1 MTFKRL
7 FFTCLLVV
15 TSSVSFA
22 YDFSAVAPSGQTLYY
37 NIVDGH
43 AEVVRPGMG
52 DIYYNYV
59 TGDVVIPASVE
70 FEGISYAVLALS
82 DIGGI
87 GSSLGGAFCQCSG
100 LTSVTIPNSVT
111 SIGNNAFYQCTGLT
125 SITMGDSVT
134 TIGHNAFSGCSSL
147 TSIIIPN
154 SVTSIGGF
162 RGCSSLT
169 SITIG
174 NSVTTIGDF
183 AFYQCT
189 GLTSITMGDSV
200 TTIGDYAFYQC
211 TGLTSITMGDSV
223 TTIGQNAFRGCS
235 SLTSIIIP
243 NSVTSIGGYAF
254 CNCSSLTSITIGNS
268 VTTIDDYAFNNC
280 SGLTSIAIPAT
291 VTSIG
296 KYAFDYCSGLTSIV
310 VEDDN
315 TYYDSR
321 DSCNAI
327 IQTDLNYL
335 VRGCN
340 STIIPNTVATIGNSA
355 FSGCSSLST
364 ITIPASVTFI
374 DNYAFGECSNLTE
387 IHSMANVAPTLSS
400 SSFTNT
406 PSTIP
411 VFIPCGSSISYYS
424 RWSYFSNFIE
434 DEGFSFSVLSADSTQ
449 GGIAVQTQ
457 PTCQIPIAIF
467 HAMPNSGYRFD
478 HWSDNNTDNPRMLAL
493 IQDTSIIAYFE
504 PNAELYNVVAN
515 NSMGGG
521 MYESGSTATLFA
533 LPQVDLQFAGWS
545 DNMTTN
551 PRHIVVTSDTMLTA
565 LYRAPDTL
573 RIYDTT
579 TVYDT
584 VINMVYDTT
593 EYNHYYY
600 DTTEYNHYYY
610 DTTRIYDTLVVFDT
624 TRVFD
629 TMVYISIDTLH
640 HYYYDTTR
648 IYDTL
653 VVFDTT
659 RVFDTMVY
667 INTDTLHHYYYDT
680 TRVYDT
686 LVVFDTTRVF
696 DTLVYVNIDTLH
708 HYYYDTTRIYDT
720 VVFLNVDTLNHYYYD
735 TTSVTHYIF
744 DSTWVFDSVWI
755 FDSVYI
761 FDTIYI
767 HDTIVVGVD
776 EVDVINAKI
785 YTSHGQI
792 VVNGAESNTVWLYDV
807 NGRILA
813 TKQDEYTPLH
823 FDVPA
828 SGAYLIK
835 IGNHPARKVVV
846 VR

>member
-154 SVTSIGGF
+154 SVT
-162 RGCSSLT
+162 
-169 SITIG
+169 TIG
-174 NSVTTIGDF
+174 K
-183 AFYQCT
+183 
-189 GLTSITMGDSV
+189 
-200 TTIGDYAFYQC
+200 
-211 TGLTSITMGDSV
+211 
-223 TTIGQNAFRGCS
+223 NAFCNCS

-243 NSVTSIGGYAF
+243 NSVTSIGGF
-254 CNCSSLTSITIGNS
+254 RGCSSLTSITIGNS